1 MSRPP
6 KRLIGRLCAFQVYI
20 LLTVWETALVAF
32 EYAPPLR
39 PLRGTRSTLLV
50 LAALLSAAPSS
61 LSGARSRKRRRG
73 GRRVVGG
80 GFGDDGGVVGGVAL
94 FPVGRGSA
102 ERRRSSRRRPREA
115 PSGGGGRRSNAR
127 QICPALPPAS
137 PSTTPAAAAAAAA
150 VTVAVA
156 VGLAFGAP
164 STSSTAF
171 GGDGVHQCSTAAG
184 VAAFEEPEPGAPQ
197 LGDAAAG
204 GSKVGLAGCKWIISF
219 EGRVRPQPWFSFGLS
234 LAFVLCIVFPPPDK
248 ISAILLALCLLP
260 G

>member
-1 MSRPP
+1 M
-6 KRLIGRLCAFQVYI
+6 YI

-50 LAALLSAAPSS
+50 LAALLSAAPSG

-80 GFGDDGGVVGGVAL
+80 GFGDDGGVGGVAL

-102 ERRRSSRRRPREA
+102 ERRRSSRRRPPEA

-127 QICPALPPAS
+127 QNCPALPPAS

-156 VGLAFGAP
+156 VGLAFGVP

-197 LGDAAAG
+197 LGDAAVG
-204 GSKVGLAGCKWIISF
+204 GFKVGLTGCKRIICF
-219 EGRVRPQPWFSFGLS
+219 EGRVRPQPWFSFRLN
-234 LAFVLCIVFPPPDK
+234 
-248 ISAILLALCLLP
+248 LALFFRASYSLP
-260 G
+260 QPKTKKFCQLYACFLGDVVPNTRSVVC